1 MERLT
6 ELAKMILAEA
16 QSLGA
21 DYAQCQ
27 VSESE
32 KKEFNVD
39 GGRFS
44 LMRTLFDRDVSI
56 TVLKEQRKG
65 SVRINRFD
73 EAAVRAAARECLA
86 ACESAE
92 PDPAWEFN
100 AQPGEQDFTDGCPE
114 CDTEALFR
122 RTRELLRD
130 VNERHPKI
138 MMEQMITEHTGEKC
152 VYMNSAGVTYR
163 TASGYYNFEL
173 MYSAHEGEQ
182 GSSFYGSSVMLKDLD
197 RPVIDCALIER
208 ELGDVEK
215 QIAAKPLQGKFVGT
229 VVLAPM
235 ALGEIVLSTA
245 MNSFLSDS
253 SLIDGTS
260 IWKDQLGKTV
270 ADERI
275 TVSLVPRCED
285 VVCGQRYTDEGYPAE
300 DFDVI
305 REGKLQRFLLSQY
318 GANRVGGVR
327 APGSGSN
334 VVMAPGDKSL
344 EEIVSGIEKGVLVMR
359 FSGGEPAPSG
369 EFSGVAKNSF
379 LIENGRVTDALT
391 ETMISGCVADMLRS
405 VRAVS
410 SDVLKDGTMV
420 LPYVAFEGVTV
431 SGK

>member
-16 QSLGA
+16 ESLGA
-21 DYAQCQ
+21 DYAQCE

-44 LMRTLFDRDVSI
+44 LMRTLFDRDVSV
-56 TVLKEQRKG
+56 TVLKAQRKG
-65 SVRINRFD
+65 SVHINRFD
-73 EAAVRAAARECLA
+73 EATVRAAVAECLA

-100 AQPGEQDFTDGCPE
+100 SEPGEQSFTDGCPD
-114 CDTEALFR
+114 CDAEALFM

-138 MMEQMITEHTGEKC
+138 MMEQMITEHDAERC
-152 VYMNSAGVTYR
+152 VYMNTAGVVYR
-163 TASGYYNFEL
+163 TSSGYYNFEL
-173 MYSAHEGEQ
+173 MYSAHEGEK

-208 ELGDVEK
+208 ELRDVEK
-215 QIAAKPLQGKFVGT
+215 QIDAKPLEGKFVGS

-235 ALGEIVLSTA
+235 ALGEIVLSTIS
-245 MNSFLSDS
+245 NSFLSDS

-260 IWKDQLGKTV
+260 VWKDKLGQAV
-270 ADERI
+270 ADKRI
-275 TVSLVPRCED
+275 TLSLAPRSPD
-285 VVCGQRYTDEGYPAE
+285 VVCGQRYTGEGYPAE

-305 REGKLQRFLLSQY
+305 RDGVLKSFLLSQY

-327 APGSGSN
+327 APGSGDN

-379 LIENGRVTDALT
+379 LIANGKITDALT
-391 ETMISGCVADMLRS
+391 ETMISSCVPDMLQN